1 VMASE
6 EVIKQRRTGAA
17 DVQIAGRAW
26 RETSAD
32 LSHAVS

>member
-1 VMASE
+1 MASE
-6 EVIKQRRTGAA
+6 EVIKKRGASAA